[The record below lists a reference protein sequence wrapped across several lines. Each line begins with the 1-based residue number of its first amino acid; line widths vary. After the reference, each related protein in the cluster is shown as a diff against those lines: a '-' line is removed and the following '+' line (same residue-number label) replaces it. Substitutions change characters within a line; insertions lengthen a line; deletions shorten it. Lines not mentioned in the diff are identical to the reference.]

1 MPVKYWRGY
10 LVAAILAV
18 LTWALIMFAAS
29 FSTLVDSFYPYLT
42 RTIQDFLAGWSAGV
56 DFCLWQLGV
65 VILVAVVLATVVLMI
80 IFRWNFV
87 QWLGWVLAAAMSIA
101 LLHTGLYGLNYHA
114 GPLADDIRLGV
125 YQYSIE
131 DLQEATRYYRDKAN
145 ELADQMPRN
154 PDGSLKFESFET
166 LGTKAG
172 AGFEKLT
179 REEGYSVFAGKTTY
193 TISDGN
199 AQTPDEK
206 KNIPIKKLD
215 WADMYTSMG
224 ITGITMPIT
233 GEVAVNPQIP
243 AIALPFTMCHELS
256 HRMCIAQE
264 RDANFAAFLAC
275 RANDDLQFQYS
286 AYFMAYRYCFSAL
299 YSQTTA
305 GATVAA
311 ARIDAEV
318 GPRFARDMRDYDAF
332 FDANMKDNAANF
344 ANAINDTYIKTS
356 GDSAG
361 VASYGEVCDLLVNI
375 YILEEIVS
383 EMDKGEEGSFDP
395 YDKNQVDLD
404 GIVGAMPRN

>member
-1 MPVKYWRGY
+1 MKYWRGY

-42 RTIQDFLAGWSAGV
+42 RTVQDFLAGWSAGV
-56 DFCLWQLGV
+56 DFCVWQLGV
-65 VILVAVVLATVVLMI
+65 VLLIAVLLATIVLMI

-114 GPLADDIRLGV
+114 GPLSDDLRMGV

-131 DLQEATRYYRDKAN
+131 DLQEATLYYRDKAN
-145 ELADQMPRN
+145 ELALQMPRN
-154 PDGSLKFESFET
+154 EDGSLKLGSFEE
-166 LGTKAG
+166 LAALSG
-172 AGFEKLT
+172 AGFADLT
-179 REEGYSVFAGKTTY
+179 YEQGYSVFAGKTTY
-193 TISDGN
+193 EVEDGEN
-199 AQTPDEK
+199 KTTL
-206 KNIPIKKLD
+206 NIPIKKLD
-215 WADMYTSMG
+215 WADMYTAMG

-243 AIALPFTMCHELS
+243 AIALPFTMCHELA

-286 AYFMAYRYCFSAL
+286 AYFMAYRYCYSAL

-311 ARIDAEV
+311 ARIHAEV
-318 GPRFARDMRDYDAF
+318 NAYFARDLKDYDAF
-332 FDANMKDNAANF
+332 FEENVTDTASSLASSVNDA
-344 ANAINDTYIKTS
+344 YIKTS
-356 GDSAG
+356 GDEAG
-361 VASYGEVCDLLVNI
+361 VNSYGEVCDLLVNL
-375 YILEEIVS
+375 YINENLLA
-383 EMDKGEEGSFDP
+383 DRDQGEGNSFDP
-395 YDKNQVDLD
+395 MDENQVDLS